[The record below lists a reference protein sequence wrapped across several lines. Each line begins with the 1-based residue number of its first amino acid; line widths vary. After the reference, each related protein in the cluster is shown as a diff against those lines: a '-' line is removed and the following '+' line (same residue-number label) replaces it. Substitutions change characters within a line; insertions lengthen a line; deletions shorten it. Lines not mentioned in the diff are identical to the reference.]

1 MELKPSK
8 LSMYTLEELKSIV
21 NKAIANIS
29 YETDSERLY
38 DPVRYILSLG
48 GKRLRPLMTLMA
60 CNLFSDI
67 IDHAIKPAIGLEVF
81 HNFTL
86 VHDDIMDNS
95 ALRRGSETVHTKY
108 GANQAIL
115 SGDVMVFVAN
125 ELIAQAPASVMPAVF
140 KTYNRLAREVCIGQQ
155 LDMDFESTPYVSHEQ
170 YLRMVELKTAVLIA
184 GSLRIGALIG
194 GAGSIDCDL
203 LSSFGL
209 NLGLAF
215 QVQDDILDSFG
226 DASVFGKK
234 IGGDIVANKKTLLL
248 IKAFELAS
256 GATLKKLQELVSTR
270 EISGEEKI
278 KAVIDI
284 YNDLEIKS
292 WAENLARQYI
302 DRAYISLD
310 SVVISP
316 SRKEPLQELAAR
328 LVGRT
333 R

>member
-1 MELKPSK
+1 
-8 LSMYTLEELKSIV
+8 MYTLEELKSIV
-21 NKAIANIS
+21 NKAITNIS
-29 YETDSERLY
+29 YETDTERLY
-38 DPVRYILSLG
+38 EPVKYILSLG
-48 GKRLRPLMTLMA
+48 GKRLRPVMTLMA

-67 IDHAIKPAIGLEVF
+67 IDHAIKPAIGMEVF

-95 ALRRGSETVHTKY
+95 ALRRGSETVHIKY
-108 GANQAIL
+108 GENQAIL

-125 ELIAQAPASVMPAVF
+125 DLIAQAPANVMPEVL
-140 KTYNRLAREVCIGQQ
+140 KTYNRIAREVCIGQQ
-155 LDMDFESTPYVSHEQ
+155 LDMDFESTPYVNHEQ

-184 GSLRIGALIG
+184 GSLKIGALIG
-194 GAGSIDCDL
+194 GAGKTDCEFI
-203 LSSFGL
+203 SSFGL

-226 DASVFGKK
+226 DPSVFGKK
-234 IGGDIVANKKTLLL
+234 IGGDIIANKKTLLL

-256 GATLKKLQELVSTR
+256 GATLKKLQEMFSSR
-270 EISGEEKI
+270 DIENEKKI
-278 KAVIDI
+278 KAVVEI

-310 SVVISP
+310 SVVTSP
-316 SRKEPLQELAAR
+316 SRKEPLQQLAVN